1 MLTAH
6 PRELQIY
13 RTQNGREPFTEWLES
28 INDQRTQNR
37 IQRRVDRL
45 EEGNFGDYKPVGEG
59 VFELRLHFGAGYRI
73 YFSEMNNTVLLLL
86 CGGDKS
92 SQTRDIERA
101 KTYWL
106 EYKEAQR

>member
-1 MLTAH
+1 MRDVH
-6 PRELQIY
+6 PREVQIY
-13 RTQNGREPFTEWLES
+13 QTVSGREPFTEWLKS
-28 INDQRTQNR
+28 IQDISTQDR
-37 IQRRVDRL
+37 IQTRL
-45 EEGNFGDYKPVGEG
+45 VQLKYGNFGDYRSVGGG

-73 YFSEMNNTVLLLL
+73 YFGQMGAAIVLLL

-106 EYKEAQR
+106 QYKGENL

>member
-1 MLTAH
+1 MLTIH

-45 EEGNFGDYKPVGEG
+45 EEGNFGDYKSVGEG
-59 VFELRLHFGAGYRI
+59 VFELRLHFGAGYRV
-73 YFSEMNNTVLLLL
+73 YFGEINNTVVLLL

-106 EYKEAQR
+106 EYKEVQR

>member
-1 MLTAH
+1 MLTVH

-28 INDQRTQNR
+28 ISDQRTQNR
-37 IQRRVDRL
+37 IQRRVNRL
-45 EEGNFGDYKPVGEG
+45 EEGNFGE
-59 VFELRLHFGAGYRI
+59 I
-73 YFSEMNNTVLLLL
+73 NNTVLLLL
-86 CGGDKS
+86 GGGDKS